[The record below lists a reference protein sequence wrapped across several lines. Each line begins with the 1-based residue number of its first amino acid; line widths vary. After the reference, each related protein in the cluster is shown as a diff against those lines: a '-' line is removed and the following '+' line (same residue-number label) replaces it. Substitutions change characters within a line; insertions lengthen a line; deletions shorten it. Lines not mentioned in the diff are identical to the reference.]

1 VTGPENQDGTAGEKP
16 VARRGGRHSGPPADE
31 TPPVADTATDADA
44 ADEIQTPTRA
54 LPIVQDSDNA
64 GSEPTVAI
72 QAVVQDS
79 DNAGSEPTVAIQT
92 VTPDGAVSGTTNDTK
107 NSDVDLAT
115 APVPHETPET
125 PTDRTAALLQ
135 TVRAWLNQDPDP
147 ETQAQ
152 LRGLINAVDAGDTVA
167 LSDLHSR
174 FDTRL
179 AFGTAGLR
187 GEIAAGPNRMNRV
200 LVSQAAAG
208 LATYL
213 RRRAAPGVTPSVVIG
228 YDGRKNSHVFATDTA
243 ALMAGAG
250 VRAILLPR
258 LLPTPVLAFA
268 VRHLDASCGV
278 MVTASHNPPNDNG
291 YKVYLGGANNGA
303 QIVSPDDKAISD
315 EILRVAA
322 DEHVPDLPRGSYE
335 TAEEDVV
342 VAYVNETAGIAH
354 TPRAQVNTVYTAMHG
369 VGWDTTRRVL
379 EQAGFD
385 LPTLVDAQI
394 APDAAFPTVAF
405 PNPEEP
411 GAMDLAYETAREV
424 SAELIIANDPDAD
437 RLAVAIP
444 DQSSATGYRRLS
456 GNEVGAIL
464 GWRAAAMAASPDLD
478 ADGGLAED
486 AGTLACSI
494 VSSPALRAIAD
505 AYGLRF
511 IETLTGFKWVS
522 RVPHLVY
529 GFEEALGYLVNPGT
543 VRDKDG
549 ISAAVA
555 LLSLVSDLK
564 AEGTTL
570 AGYLDRFGEKFGYFA
585 SGQISARVSELSTI
599 ALVMTRLRESPPT
612 HVGRIRV
619 DEIDD
624 FRWGF
629 AGLPPSD
636 VLRIRLTDGSRV
648 MVRPS
653 GTEPKLK
660 VYIDTRST
668 VGTLD
673 ERRAAAQAALDE
685 LDSGMRALI
694 A

>member
-1 VTGPENQDGTAGEKP
+1 VPVTADATT
-16 VARRGGRHSGPPADE
+16 HSTDPDVADE
-31 TPPVADTATDADA
+31 V
-44 ADEIQTPTRA
+44 QTPTRA
-54 LPIVQDSDNA
+54 MPIVHDSDDA

-72 QAVVQDS
+72 PTVASESDVPGSDVKPDADADS
-79 DNAGSEPTVAIQT
+79 DSDSERTVAIQT
-92 VTPDGAVSGTTNDTK
+92 IMPSGTGVGDGI
-107 NSDVDLAT
+107 SDAADLAT
-115 APVPHETPET
+115 APVAHETPAT
-125 PTDRTAALLQ
+125 PATPPDRTAALLQ
-135 TVRAWLNQDPDP
+135 TARAWLNQDPDP
-147 ETQAQ
+147 ETQTQ
-152 LRGLINAVDAGDTVA
+152 LRALINAVDDGDTVA

-187 GEIAAGPNRMNRV
+187 GEISAGPNRMNRV

-213 RRRAAPGVTPSVVIG
+213 RRRAVSGVTPSVVIG
-228 YDGRKNSHVFATDTA
+228 YDGRKKSHVFATDTA
-243 ALMAGAG
+243 AIMAGAG

-291 YKVYLGGANNGA
+291 YKVYLGGTNEGS
-303 QIVSPDDKAISD
+303 QIVSPDDTAISE

-322 DEHVPDLPRGSYE
+322 DETVTNLPRGSYE

-342 VAYVNETAGIAH
+342 QAYIAETAGIAH
-354 TPRAQVNTVYTAMHG
+354 TPRAQVNVVYTALHG

-379 EQAGFD
+379 EKAGFD

-424 SAELIIANDPDAD
+424 GAELIIANDPDAD

-444 DQSSATGYRRLS
+444 DLSSASGYRRLS
-456 GNEVGAIL
+456 GNEVGAIF
-464 GWRAAAMAASPDLD
+464 GWRAAALAVSPDFD
-478 ADGGLAED
+478 TDTDIDIGLSEN

-494 VSSPALRAIAD
+494 VSSPALHAVAD

-511 IETLTGFKWVS
+511 SETLTGFKWVS
-522 RVPHLVY
+522 RVPNLVY

-564 AEGTTL
+564 SEGTTL
-570 AGYLDRFGEKFGYFA
+570 AGYLDRFSEKFGHFA
-585 SGQISARVSELSTI
+585 SGQISVRVSDLSTI
-599 ALVMTRLRESPPT
+599 ALVMTRLRASPPT

-636 VLRIRLTDGSRV
+636 VLRIRLTDGSRI

-668 VGTLD
+668 VGTLV

-685 LDSGMRALI
+685 LDRGMRTLI
-694 A
+694 D